1 MEIAARERSIAQ
13 LQSRLDAE
21 IELRRGQDAA
31 MASRDSELERVK
43 AEANK
48 WRLRVPK
55 LVATIKA
62 HDATLTAHSL
72 AAGGTRCGTGRARRA
87 GRRTP
92 DDHRGA

>member
-1 MEIAARERSIAQ
+1 MEIAARDRGIAQ

-62 HDATLTAHSL
+62 HDATLAAHAALLAERDALL
-72 AAGGTRCGTGRARRA
+72 AARDAVR
-87 GRRTP
+87 RRTRL
-92 DDHRGA
+92 DDCRA